1 MPAYN
6 PKEEFLELAE
16 QIVNSG
22 KPHTLTVRDLLAYF
36 YSERRGK
43 DVVWWI
49 KRKLKSLKLTT
60 KPDFEIVYIDAE
72 IELRKAEPLASKKDS
87 SSNRQEPDGDRTYS
101 PSQAREAV
109 PRIGMVPAANRP
121 PVTVSRDAP
130 ITEAITLMLM
140 HDFSQLPIIQNERK
154 VQGFV
159 SWKSIGSCTAISKEP
174 EFVRDCIDKNVEV
187 LKYDL
192 PLFEAINIIIR
203 KEAVLIRGAEEKIT
217 GLVTTSD
224 ISEQF
229 MALSSPFLIL
239 EQIENH
245 IRTILDGRFS
255 EEELKTASDP
265 SDDSREIKTISD
277 LTFGE
282 YLRIIE
288 NPDHWEKRMWKLDRS
303 TFAKRL
309 DHVRRIRNEVMHFH
323 PDGITPKDLELLRDT
338 ASLHADNRPPKSL
351 TIRYSLGRQFCIAPP
366 TRRKHVAAF
375 NHFGNHFFARC
386 SILAQVSRRPIVRLN
401 TGFPDA
407 EAGSTQK

>member
-1 MPAYN
+1 LRRKRSSSVKGATNLVAVLMAGIVPENFCFATYQ
-6 PKEEFLELAE
+6 PKKEFLELAE

-22 KPHTLTVRDLLAYF
+22 KPHTLTVRDLLAHF

-49 KRKLKSLKLTT
+49 KQKLQLEGLTT
-60 KPDFEIVYIDAE
+60 EPDFEIVYIDAE
-72 IELRKAEPLASKKDS
+72 IELRKAEPPASKKGS
-87 SSNRQEPDGDRTYS
+87 SSNRHEPGGDRTYS

-140 HDFSQLPIIQNERK
+140 HDFSQLPVIQNERK
-154 VQGFV
+154 VHGFV
-159 SWKSIGSCTAISKEP
+159 SWKSIGSRTAISKEP
-174 EFVRDCIDKNVEV
+174 EFVRDCLDKSVEV

-192 PLFEAINIIIR
+192 PLFEAVNILIR

-229 MALSSPFLIL
+229 MELSLPFLIL

-245 IRTILDGRFS
+245 IRTILGDRFS
-255 EEELKTASDP
+255 EEELKTAADP

-288 NPDHWEKRMWKLDRS
+288 NPDHWGKLMWKLDRG
-303 TFAKRL
+303 TFVKRL

-338 ASLHADNRPPKSL
+338 ASFMQ
-351 TIRYSLGRQFCIAPP
+351 TIAP
-366 TRRKHVAAF
+366 
-375 NHFGNHFFARC
+375 
-386 SILAQVSRRPIVRLN
+386 
-401 TGFPDA
+401 
-407 EAGSTQK
+407 QKA

>member
-1 MPAYN
+1 MPYQ
-6 PKEEFLELAE
+6 PKKEFLELAK

-22 KPHTLTVRDLLAYF
+22 NPHTLTVRDLLAYF

-49 KRKLKSLKLTT
+49 KKKLQLEGLTT
-60 KPDFEIVYIDAE
+60 EPDFEIVYIDAD
-72 IELRKAEPLASKKDS
+72 IVLRKAEPPAPKQGG
-87 SSNRQEPDGDRTYS
+87 SSNMNLIATELTAS
-101 PSQAREAV
+101 PLQAREAV

-130 ITEAITLMLM
+130 ITEAITLMM
-140 HDFSQLPIIQNERK
+140 IHDFSQLPVIQNERK
-154 VQGFV
+154 VHGFV
-159 SWKSIGSCTAISKEP
+159 SWKSIGSHTATSEEP
-174 EFVRDCIDKNVEV
+174 EFVRDCLDKNVEV

-192 PLFEAINIIIR
+192 PLFEAVNIIKR
-203 KEAVLIRGAEEKIT
+203 KEAVLIRGAEDKIT

-229 MALSSPFLIL
+229 IELSLPFLIL

-245 IRTILDGRFS
+245 IRTILGDRFD
-255 EEELKTASDP
+255 EEDLKTAADP

-288 NPDHWEKRMWKLDRS
+288 NPEHWGKLRWKLDRA
-303 TFAKRL
+303 TFVKRL
-309 DHVRRIRNEVMHFH
+309 DQVRRIRNEVMHFH

-338 ASLHADNRPPKSL
+338 ASFMQ
-351 TIRYSLGRQFCIAPP
+351 TIAP
-366 TRRKHVAAF
+366 
-375 NHFGNHFFARC
+375 
-386 SILAQVSRRPIVRLN
+386 
-401 TGFPDA
+401 
-407 EAGSTQK
+407 QKA

>member
-1 MPAYN
+1 MPTYI
-6 PKEEFLELAE
+6 PKEEFLELAD
-16 QIVNSG
+16 QVVKYG
-22 KPHTLTVRDLLAYF
+22 KPHTLTVRDLLVYF

-49 KRKLKSLKLTT
+49 KHKLQSLKLTT
-60 KPDFEIVYIDAE
+60 EPDFEIVYIDAE
-72 IELRKAEPLASKKDS
+72 IELRKTEPPASKKGS
-87 SSNRQEPDGDRTYS
+87 SSTRQETDGDRTYS
-101 PSQAREAV
+101 SSQAREAV

-121 PVTVSRDAP
+121 PVTVGRDAP

-140 HDFSQLPIIQNERK
+140 HDFSQLPVKQNERK
-154 VQGFV
+154 VHGFV
-159 SWKSIGSCTAISKEP
+159 SWKSIGSCTAISEGP
-174 EFVRDCIDKNVEV
+174 EFVRDCLDKNVEV
-187 LKYDL
+187 LKFDL
-192 PLFEAINIIIR
+192 PLFEAVNIIIR
-203 KEAVLIRGAEEKIT
+203 KEAVLIRGADEKIT

-229 MALSSPFLIL
+229 MTLSSPFLIL

-255 EEELKTASDP
+255 EAELKTAADS

-288 NPDHWEKRMWKLDRS
+288 NPDHWEKLMWKLDRR

-338 ASLHADNRPPKSL
+338 ASFMQTIAPRSL
-351 TIRYSLGRQFCIAPP
+351 TTS
-366 TRRKHVAAF
+366 
-375 NHFGNHFFARC
+375 
-386 SILAQVSRRPIVRLN
+386 N
-401 TGFPDA
+401 TIQPGKA
-407 EAGSTQK
+407 VL